1 MSNYDTT
8 NLISATAAPRIPA
21 IRVGNQVFP
30 LETPFYKC
38 ASIDSVNHRWSGYR
52 AVWSGSFY
60 TYESTITV
68 DRRYGAGF
76 IPEIGK
82 VYNDGAL
89 VEAKLWTGIPDD
101 PVLYIPFASSS
112 PSPAAETG
120 QPLTFG
126 GTGFNYSTVNGIAC
140 CSFSGAG
147 YVDVNL
153 GGTDGMPTG
162 DLSIS
167 YWIKFLGSE
176 WGIIYTQ
183 PGLNT
188 NVDSAALGFG
198 AYTEWGVSASANTAI
213 WHHFAVTRENDIIK
227 VYLDGVN
234 TPESTGTQSMTVGG
248 YTCRIGAHNE
258 HSDAFNFTG
267 CLAGLR
273 VYGRALTA
281 TEIAALAA
289 EFTPA
294 A

>member
-1 MSNYDTT
+1 MSNYDTG
-8 NLISATAAPRIPA
+8 NLIPAVPVPRVPA
-21 IRVGNQVFP
+21 IRVGDQVFP
-30 LETPFYKC
+30 LETPLYKC
-38 ASIDSVNHRWSGYR
+38 ASVDSVNHRWSGHK

-68 DRRYGAGF
+68 GLRYGAGV

-112 PSPAAETG
+112 AAAETG
-120 QPLTFG
+120 QPITFG
-126 GTGFNYSTVNGIAC
+126 GTGFNYSTVNGIPC

-153 GGTDGMPTG
+153 GDTDGMPTG
-162 DLSIS
+162 DLTIS
-167 YWIKFLGSE
+167 YMVKFSGSE

-183 PGLNT
+183 PGMNT
-188 NVDSAALGFG
+188 GVDSTSLSFG
-198 AYTEWGVSASANTAI
+198 NYTQWGVGATTNTAN
-213 WHHFAVTRENDIIK
+213 WHHFAVTRDSNTIK
-227 VYLDGVN
+227 VYLGGTLANSD
-234 TPESTGTQSMTVGG
+234 TQSMTVGG

-258 HSDAFNFTG
+258 YSDAYNFVG

-273 VYGRALTA
+273 VYGRALSA
-281 TEIAALAA
+281 AEITALAN
-289 EFTPA
+289 EFTPSV
-294 A
+294 